1 MTDTFTSLLQIEP
14 ELKKALDRYQEVL
27 TAANDDTQLLMNSFN
42 PLQSLQQISS
52 ASTEFYS
59 GLDWA
64 KIVQN
69 SFNPSSYVDYFS
81 GLTEIHNAAINE
93 LSAKLQSL
101 LNVATKD
108 GQQFT
113 NQFTDAASPQQVL
126 ANAINIGLD
135 AYAGIKTNLTE
146 QSRIL
151 ASIQS
156 ALVAFGQQ
164 SLSKLSGE
172 KGIS

>member
-1 MTDTFTSLLQIEP
+1 MTDTFTASLQIEP

-27 TAANDDTQLLMNSFN
+27 TAANGDVQLLINSFN
-42 PLQSLQQISS
+42 PMQSLQQISS

-64 KIVQN
+64 KVVQN
-69 SFNPSSYVDYFS
+69 SLNPSTYVDYFS
-81 GLTEIHNAAINE
+81 GLTEIQNAAANE

-101 LNVATKD
+101 FNVATKD
-108 GQQFT
+108 GQAFT
-113 NQFTDAASPQQVL
+113 SQLSEATSPQQVL

-164 SLSKLSGE
+164 SLSKLSGDE
-172 KGIS
+172 VV